1 MTPIWHDGPLD
12 ALVWDGQSPVAW
24 SVAETGPYA
33 AGLQGDA
40 RAIRRG
46 LASALI
52 RKLVDDSVDVR
63 LTRSPAGAPIVS
75 APGGWYL
82 SLSSRGAHAL
92 IGVARAP
99 IAVDREVIDD
109 HAPLWDMLTPIEVD
123 ALRRLPAPRSVPSLA
138 ATLDDQGSAREAH
151 RRTASYPPRV
161 DRNRRDRSN
170 PRDRDVRRH
179 FALLE
184 PFHRRRDRN
193 HRAVEPAMTRILT
206 RRYEEK
212 DRAAVLAIFDS
223 NLPRVFRRGRPR
235 MAGGNA

>member
-33 AGLQGDA
+33 AGRQDDA

-52 RKLVDDSVDVR
+52 RKLAGDSVDVR

-82 SLSSRGAHAL
+82 SLSSRGARAL

-109 HAPLWDMLTPIEVD
+109 HPPLWDMLTSTE
-123 ALRRLPAPRSVPSLA
+123 AASLRRLPAPAQSRNWLRRW
-138 ATLDDQGSAREAH
+138 TIKEAH
-151 RRTASYPPRV
+151 AKLIGEPRRIRPEAIETVVIDPIHATATFEGTSRCWS
-161 DRNRRDRSN
+161 RST
-170 PRDRDVRRH
+170 PD
-179 FALLE
+179 
-184 PFHRRRDRN
+184 
-193 HRAVEPAMTRILT
+193 
-206 RRYEEK
+206 
-212 DRAAVLAIFDS
+212 AIETIAQWS
-223 NLPRVFRRGRPR
+223 QP
-235 MAGGNA
+235 

>member
-40 RAIRRG
+40 RAIRQG

-52 RKLVDDSVDVR
+52 RKLADDSVDVR

-75 APGGWYL
+75 VPGGWYL
-82 SLSSRGAHAL
+82 SLSRRGARAL

-109 HAPLWDMLTPIEVD
+109 HAPLWDMLTPTEAD
-123 ALRRLPAPRSVPSLA
+123 ALRRLPALA
-138 ATLDDQGSAREAH
+138 QPHAWLRRWTIKEAH
-151 RRTASYPPRV
+151 AKLIGEPRRIRPESIDTIVTDPTHATATFEGTSRCWS
-161 DRNRRDRSN
+161 RSTT
-170 PRDRDVRRH
+170 D
-179 FALLE
+179 
-184 PFHRRRDRN
+184 
-193 HRAVEPAMTRILT
+193 
-206 RRYEEK
+206 
-212 DRAAVLAIFDS
+212 AIETIAQWS
-223 NLPRVFRRGRPR
+223 QP
-235 MAGGNA
+235 